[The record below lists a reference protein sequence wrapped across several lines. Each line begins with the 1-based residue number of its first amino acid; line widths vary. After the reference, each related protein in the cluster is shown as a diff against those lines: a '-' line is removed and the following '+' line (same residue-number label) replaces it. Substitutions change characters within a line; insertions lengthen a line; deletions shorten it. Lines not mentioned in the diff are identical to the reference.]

1 MDEDSLSQSSGV
13 KSLKVLQ
20 DSDGLF
26 TRGMG
31 MSFSPKHT
39 SKKWSWPYSAVIN
52 DCAIEKIFIEVSSDH
67 SFETCDA

>member
-1 MDEDSLSQSSGV
+1 
-13 KSLKVLQ
+13 
-20 DSDGLF
+20 
-26 TRGMG
+26 MG